1 MDTGGFRDKADDA
14 LNQAEQEV
22 DERTGDRFD
31 EQTDRVADEARER
44 GEGVFG
50 DQQQGDE
57 PQP

>member
-1 MDTGGFRDKADDA
+1 MDMGGFRDKADDA

-31 EQTDRVADEARER
+31 EQTDRAADEVRER

-50 DQQQGDE
+50 DQQQGDG
-57 PQP
+57 PQQ